1 MPSYNLRILLES
13 VEGKKTSYITKGAS
27 YGSFIST
34 GTEGFVLSASTAYDR
49 ITGSISCS
57 FQNEPKFTGTN
68 DTSKLFVQ
76 NTLLSA
82 SLTGSLD
89 TGSILFTSLDTDYDR
104 LLRYKFF
111 GQKVCNTLGL
121 PNDQWIYVDQVRF
134 SADDES
140 NIFQGN
146 ANLGN
151 TVITDTLTFAGGSD
165 VNSDISFL
173 IDTGSDRYVKFVD
186 ERGVAEV
193 ALRMGYDVDGDVYE
207 VSGSDDKIFNIGG
220 VDNAIITSITSSNLH
235 IVRNTDG
242 GNTTIKVTNSNTD
255 TGTDKGAGIEFR
267 HMDNTGAIRPAG
279 SIIAGKDSGYNASV
293 GGDAQIDSNLKFS
306 TTNNGVGGERI
317 RITSDGK
324 VGIGT
329 SEPTEVLQVEGDIS
343 ASGDII
349 GNRYIV
355 NSTVSNITQSFSSG
369 STIFGDTIDDTH
381 KFTGSLDISGSIAN
395 IETGKITASGHIVS
409 LDEFLLR
416 DGDLSGDRL
425 VRLYADSDDG
435 VIDIHANDSAVRTH
449 LHGNDHS
456 YFIGSVSFGST
467 LDSGEAITIQGGLS
481 ASGDIGISSSVINT
495 AGVSGSGTI
504 SGFTSASIASGSFD
518 GISIGNASPPPGH
531 PLVVEGN
538 ISSSGTGSFAEL
550 TLSGLSNQG
559 TEKTAVVINGSN
571 VVGRRELGNDAFTSD
586 SLQAASAPTD
596 TFFVISDDGRNVV
609 DSVMNQVSNKIGIGN
624 ATPPEKLTVEG
635 NISSS
640 GTINALSMSGDGS
653 GLTGITA
660 EWDGTLNGDAEIT
673 GSLVISGAGDTKLN
687 VLGNITASGNISV
700 GSIIDHNG
708 DDDTKITFTDDDMNI
723 TVGDVNMID
732 LTHDDSSQDEITFNE
747 GSADLDF
754 RVEGNGD
761 ANLLFTDA
769 GNDKIGIGTNSPTKK
784 LTIEG
789 AISASQNIFIGS
801 GGGSDEVKLIH
812 SGDED
817 THLLFD
823 ANKVNLVAGG
833 SSAIKLD
840 TSTNK
845 ITINN
850 TNSNLDTQIMGDNGE
865 VILHTD
871 AGLNSVGINT
881 IVPITGST
889 AGLTVEG
896 GISASGDIQISS
908 SVINTAGISGS
919 GTISGFTSASIASGS
934 FDGIS
939 IGNPSPPL
947 GQELV
952 VEGNISSSGTGSF
965 GKMTIGTTDMFNTK
979 TQLTVNGGDGGVA
992 MAVFE
997 RTIGGTGRVNINAN
1011 SSEPQIQFRADN
1023 DSERMNIGVERAGG
1037 AFVISSGSA
1046 LADREL
1052 MVVKQSGEVGIGTT
1066 SPATKLDVK
1075 GDISAS
1081 GDIQISSSVINT
1093 AGISGSGTIS
1103 GFTSASIAS
1112 GSFAGISIG
1121 NASPPPGQE
1130 LVVEGNISASVT
1142 GSFSV
1147 IEVGGG
1153 HFTSASLAAGGGGSS
1168 DVVDDT
1174 SPQLGGDLD
1183 LNSNDI
1189 TGTGNIAIVGNISGS
1204 ITSTGSFAK
1213 LDVFDI
1219 NGGNNPR
1226 LRVGRA
1232 DGQHLEIDVDD
1243 NDNKI
1248 HVKQDSDS
1256 NGEHNFILNR
1266 TFDGTGA
1273 NNFKIQKAGTD
1284 QLVIDV
1290 SGSITASGE
1299 ISASGKLI
1307 AKGANFNDEDITN
1320 VSTITLDAIEDD
1332 ASGGDT
1338 KIEINGTTMNID
1350 VGGSTILETTSTSVS
1365 FDTNITASG
1374 NISMSSNAF
1383 SKLGSAVAINEKA
1396 VGELTSSIAPLF
1408 VAGDDGISLRGT
1420 GGTVHTQIRRET
1432 GTGGVKLIRV
1442 SNTTGED
1449 VGGEYLSIPY
1459 SNAGGTGIMAYDGAF
1474 SAGNHITASG
1484 NISASGNL
1492 DITGRANIDGDIDI
1506 SGSVITPAGISGSG
1520 AVSGFTSAS
1529 IASGSFDGISIGNAS
1544 PPPGHPLVVE
1554 GNVSASGDSHRFG
1567 DLSTN
1572 GATIEV
1578 RGDSSGADLTK
1589 LGKINLFGQGDQRLH
1604 LRSMGD
1610 GGFTTT
1616 QTGKSALVASQYDLG
1631 LAYNWNEGGAS
1642 SQGSEL
1648 RIYNS
1653 ESIAIT
1659 VTSQSRVGIGTGAT
1673 VGEALEVV
1681 GNISAS
1687 ITSTGSFGSVVVSD
1701 RVQGNLTV
1709 DGTLFATKKSFLI
1722 NKPKGGKLEYG
1733 VLEGPQHDVFFRGE
1747 LKGDNVIYL
1756 PQEWDWL
1763 VDENTITT
1771 QLTSIGKHQDLFV
1784 KEIKDNKI
1792 FIDINGVFKTKQ
1804 DIHCYHIV
1812 HGTRKDVER
1821 IENLE

>member
-1 MPSYNLRILLES
+1 MPSYNLRILLET
-13 VEGKKTSYITKGAS
+13 VEGKKTSYFTRGAS
-27 YGSFIST
+27 YTNFIAT
-34 GTEGFVLSASTAYDR
+34 GTEGVVMSASTAYDR

-68 DTSKLFVQ
+68 DTSKLFGQ

-82 SLTGSLD
+82 SLTGSAD
-89 TGSILFTSLDTDYDR
+89 TGSIVFTAMDTDYDR
-104 LLRYKFF
+104 LLRYKFI
-111 GQKVCNTLGL
+111 GEKVTNTLGL
-121 PNDQWIYVDQVRF
+121 PNDQWIYVDQVRLP
-134 SADDES
+134 ADDEA

-165 VNSDISFL
+165 VNSDIPLL

-186 ERGVAEV
+186 ERGIAEV
-193 ALRMGYDVDGDVYE
+193 ALRMGYDVDSDVYE
-207 VSGSDDKIFNIGG
+207 ISGSDDFTFNMGG
-220 VDNAIITSITSSNLH
+220 VDNAILTSITSSNLH
-235 IVRNTDG
+235 IIRNTDG
-242 GNTTIKVTNSNTD
+242 GNTSIKVTNSNTD

-279 SIIAGKDSGYNASV
+279 AIIAGKDSGYNASV
-293 GGDAQIDSNLKFS
+293 GGDDAIDSNLKIS
-306 TTNNGVGGERI
+306 TVNNGVGGERI

-456 YFIGSVSFGST
+456 YFIGSVSFGT
-467 LDSGEAITIQGGLS
+467 TAYTGEAITIQGGLS

-538 ISSSGTGSFAEL
+538 ISSSGQL
-550 TLSGLSNQG
+550 
-559 TEKTAVVINGSN
+559 I
-571 VVGRRELGNDAFTSD
+571 
-586 SLQAASAPTD
+586 AASADFNDGNITNVGDISVDKVKGDAAGNVAIELGASGIVFNAEAGDSYFFNTD
-596 TFFVISDDGRNVV
+596 FANVDLQYQDENEDIIFNIDQSIPAV
-609 DSVMNQVSNKIGIGN
+609 GIGALGGVPT
-624 ATPPEKLTVEG
+624 ATLDVAG
-635 NISSS
+635 NIK
-640 GTINALSMSGDGS
+640 GT
-653 GLTGITA
+653 
-660 EWDGTLNGDAEIT
+660 
-673 GSLVISGAGDTKLN
+673 
-687 VLGNITASGNISV
+687 NITASGNISAS
-700 GSIIDHNG
+700 GTII
-708 DDDTKITFTDDDMNI
+708 
-723 TVGDVNMID
+723 
-732 LTHDDSSQDEITFNE
+732 
-747 GSADLDF
+747 
-754 RVEGNGD
+754 
-761 ANLLFTDA
+761 
-769 GNDKIGIGTNSPTKK
+769 
-784 LTIEG
+784 
-789 AISASQNIFIGS
+789 ASKFES
-801 GGGSDEVKLIH
+801 
-812 SGDED
+812 
-817 THLLFD
+817 
-823 ANKVNLVAGG
+823 AGG
-833 SSAIKLD
+833 SGELINFNDNLSVVGDI
-840 TSTNK
+840 TSSGN
-845 ITINN
+845 
-850 TNSNLDTQIMGDNGE
+850 
-865 VILHTD
+865 
-871 AGLNSVGINT
+871 
-881 IVPITGST
+881 
-889 AGLTVEG
+889 
-896 GISASGDIQISS
+896 ISASGNLDITGKANIDGDIDISGSVITTAGISGSGTISIASGSFDGISIGNATPPAGNPLVVEGNISQSSTSTASLGEINLGDDTRIKLGTGNDLQIYHKTAVGGDHSIIQDSGTGNLILLTNLLQVKNAANDEVMIQSNQGGAVKLNHNNSTKFETTTTGITVTGDIDISS
-908 SVINTAGISGS
+908 SAINTAGISGS

-952 VEGNISSSGTGSF
+952 VEGNISASGIITAEGLTITDDFDLTDDLTVGGNVSGSMTSTGSF
-965 GKMTIGTTDMFNTK
+965 GMGLFSNKIGIGLSNPSTP
-979 TQLTVNGGDGGVA
+979 LHLSS
-992 MAVFE
+992 
-997 RTIGGTGRVNINAN
+997 GGTSTGSLRFINSHDVVNMNFVDN
-1011 SSEPQIQFRADN
+1011 SDNSGFQITYV
-1023 DSERMNIGVERAGG
+1023 GTGG
-1037 AFVISSGSA
+1037 AEIE
-1046 LADREL
+1046 LQADGDL
-1052 MVVKQSGEVGIGTT
+1052 LLNASNGDNVGIGTD

-1112 GSFAGISIG
+1112 GSFDGISIG
-1121 NASPPPGQE
+1121 NTSPPPGQE
-1130 LVVEGNISASVT
+1130 LVVEGNTSASGT
-1142 GSFSV
+1142 GSFSDGRFSNKV
-1147 IEVGGG
+1147 GIGGATAPTTELEVW
-1153 HFTSASLAAGGGGSS
+1153 SANEQAYHYPFIVRNPYNSNTPNINYGVGMRFHLDDASEAKFGAISYEANTAYGNNGALRFF
-1168 DVVDDT
+1168 VDGNGLTT
-1174 SPQLGGDLD
+1174 SPSSSQAQFSINSSGD
-1183 LNSNDI
+1183 
-1189 TGTGNIAIVGNISGS
+1189 
-1204 ITSTGSFAK
+1204 
-1213 LDVFDI
+1213 
-1219 NGGNNPR
+1219 
-1226 LRVGRA
+1226 
-1232 DGQHLEIDVDD
+1232 
-1243 NDNKI
+1243 
-1248 HVKQDSDS
+1248 
-1256 NGEHNFILNR
+1256 
-1266 TFDGTGA
+1266 
-1273 NNFKIQKAGTD
+1273 
-1284 QLVIDV
+1284 
-1290 SGSITASGE
+1290 ITASG
-1299 ISASGKLI
+1299 
-1307 AKGANFNDEDITN
+1307 D
-1320 VSTITLDAIEDD
+1320 
-1332 ASGGDT
+1332 
-1338 KIEINGTTMNID
+1338 
-1350 VGGSTILETTSTSVS
+1350 
-1365 FDTNITASG
+1365 
-1374 NISMSSNAF
+1374 
-1383 SKLGSAVAINEKA
+1383 
-1396 VGELTSSIAPLF
+1396 
-1408 VAGDDGISLRGT
+1408 
-1420 GGTVHTQIRRET
+1420 
-1432 GTGGVKLIRV
+1432 
-1442 SNTTGED
+1442 
-1449 VGGEYLSIPY
+1449 
-1459 SNAGGTGIMAYDGAF
+1459 
-1474 SAGNHITASG
+1474 
-1484 NISASGNL
+1484 ISASGNL

-1506 SGSVITPAGISGSG
+1506 SGSVITTAGISGSG
-1520 AVSGFTSAS
+1520 TVSGFTSAS

-1544 PPPGHPLVVE
+1544 PPLAYPLVVE
-1554 GNVSASGDSHRFG
+1554 GNISASGDSHRFG

-1589 LGKINLFGQGDQRLH
+1589 LGKINLYGQNDQRLH

-1610 GGFTTT
+1610 GGFSAT
-1616 QTGKSALVASQYDLG
+1616 QTSKAALVASQYDLG
-1631 LAYNWNEGGAS
+1631 IAYNWNEGGTSGQA
-1642 SQGSEL
+1642 SEL

-1756 PQEWDWL
+1756 PKEWDWL